1 MPKLSLMLLV
11 AAIPGLC
18 SAQARPN
25 ILWITSE
32 DNGPNLGCYG
42 DTYATT
48 PNVDALA
55 ARSLRYTRA
64 WSNWPVCAPARTAII
79 TGMYPSST
87 GSEHMRSLERLPE
100 GMQFF
105 PELLRAAGYYC
116 TNNSKED
123 YNLET
128 PGRPWDESSAKA
140 HWKNRAPDQPFFAV
154 FNAMVSHE
162 SQLRSK
168 RPLVHDPALV
178 RVPPY
183 HPDTPEVRT
192 DWARYY
198 DNLTLMDA
206 ELGARLKEIEEAG
219 LADDTII
226 VYFGDHGSG
235 MPRHKRSAMDSGLR
249 VPLIVHIPEKFAALA
264 PEGYAAGGVSDRLV
278 SFIDLAPT
286 MLSLVGVAIP
296 EYIQGRAFEGLA
308 AQAPEDYLFGGRGRM
323 DARIDFVRCARDAR
337 FVYVRNYMPHL
348 PQGQHLAYQME
359 TATTHVWEQLYREG
373 KLNPVQSYFWGP
385 KAPEELY
392 DLETDPYETVNLA
405 TDPAQ
410 AETLKRFREALDAKL
425 IKIRDVDFMP
435 EPMLRALPDT
445 TTPYAF
451 GHDDAAYPL
460 ARILD
465 TAQIAAML
473 RADDTAELARR
484 TTDQNPVVRYWAAL
498 GIYMRGADAIATSKD
513 AVRPLL
519 RDFEPTVQIV
529 AAQALAAHGDPA
541 DIAPAIER
549 LLALADVRNNEI
561 TVVCFALNA
570 LDYLDDRAKPWLA
583 QIKALPTDESNVS
596 ERYRSYVP
604 QLVKKILQDL
614 EPAG

>member
-1 MPKLSLMLLV
+1 MNFRML
-11 AAIPGLC
+11 AIAMLTACGAF
-18 SAQARPN
+18 AQDRPN

-48 PNVDALA
+48 PNLDALA
-55 ARSLRYTRA
+55 ARSQRYTRA

-87 GSEHMRSLERLPE
+87 GSEHMRSLERLPD

-128 PGRPWDESSAKA
+128 PGQPWDESSTKA

-154 FNAMVSHE
+154 FNSMVSHE
-162 SQLRSK
+162 SQLRAK
-168 RPLVHDPALV
+168 RPLVHDPAQV

-183 HPDTPEVRT
+183 HPDSPEVRA

-219 LADDTII
+219 LADDTIV

-235 MPRHKRSAMDSGLR
+235 MPRHKREAMDSGLR

-264 PEGYAAGGVSDRLV
+264 PEGYAAGGASDRLV
-278 SFIDLAPT
+278 SFVDLAPT
-286 MLSLVGVAIP
+286 MLSLVGIAVP
-296 EYIQGRAFEGLA
+296 DYIQGRAFAGSATQPSE
-308 AQAPEDYLFGGRGRM
+308 EYLFGGRGRM
-323 DARIDFVRCARDAR
+323 DTRIDLVRCARDAR

-348 PQGQHLAYQME
+348 PHGQHLAYQME
-359 TATTHVWEQLYREG
+359 TATTRVWEQMYRKG
-373 KLNPVQSYFWGP
+373 KLNPVQAYFWGL
-385 KAPEELY
+385 KSTEELY
-392 DLETDPYETVNLA
+392 DLNTDPHETVNLA

-410 AETLKRFREALDAKL
+410 ADILQRFRAALDTKL
-425 IKIRDVDFMP
+425 LEIRDIDFMP
-435 EPMLRALPDT
+435 EPMLRVLPES
-445 TTPYAF
+445 TTPYAL

-460 ARILD
+460 ARILE
-465 TAQIAAML
+465 TAQMAATL
-473 RADDTAELARR
+473 HAKDTPELARR
-484 TTDQNPVVRYWAAL
+484 IADQNPVVRYWATL
-498 GIYMRGADAIATSKD
+498 GIYMRGKD
-513 AVRPLL
+513 TVAASLAALRPLL
-519 RDFEPTVQIV
+519 NDREPTLQIV
-529 AAQALAAHGDPA
+529 AAQALATYGLSTDA
-541 DIAPAIER
+541 APAVER
-549 LLALADVRNNEI
+549 LLDLADVQRNEI
-561 TVVCFALNA
+561 TVVVFALNA
-570 LDYLDDRAKPWLA
+570 LDYLDEAARPWLA
-583 QIKALPTDESNVS
+583 QIKALPTTETNVP

-604 QLVKKILQDL
+604 QLLKKIVQDL
-614 EPAG
+614 EPAQ